1 MNLVATVVSSVD
13 PLSPSGLSAPAAA
26 IASPGH
32 MTAPTISYP
41 PEHPHHPAAA
51 AACLMPPLPAAL
63 DPSDFQSASKAN
75 SMATNGLLAVES
87 ILLSSSHVY
96 GQHHHHQ
103 HQQQQQLHQ
112 EDVLASMAA
121 AAAAAGINVDL
132 GQQLASAAAM
142 DQQHQHAGKIA
153 GGESGGG
160 GGGGGGCGPQSPKYI
175 SL

>member
-1 MNLVATVVSSVD
+1 MNFVATVVSSVD
-13 PLSPSGLSAPAAA
+13 PLSPSGLAASAV
-26 IASPGH
+26 ASSGH

-41 PEHPHHPAAA
+41 PEHPHHPAA
-51 AACLMPPLPAAL
+51 CFVPPLPAGI
-63 DPSDFQSASKAN
+63 DPADFQAASKAN
-75 SMATNGLLAVES
+75 SITTNGLLAVES

-96 GQHHHHQ
+96 GHGHQ
-103 HQQQQQLHQ
+103 QQQQQLHQ
-112 EDVLASMAA
+112 EDMLASMAA

-142 DQQHQHAGKIA
+142 DQHHHHHAGKVM
-153 GGESGGG
+153 GGDGGGGG

>member
-1 MNLVATVVSSVD
+1 MHCRTKEGECLSFVATVVSSVD
-13 PLSPSGLSAPAAA
+13 PLSPPGIAAP
-26 IASPGH
+26 PGH

-41 PEHPHHPAAA
+41 PEHPHHPAA
-51 AACLMPPLPAAL
+51 CLVPPLPAGI
-63 DPSDFQSASKAN
+63 DPADFQAASKAN
-75 SMATNGLLAVES
+75 SMTPNGLLAVES

-96 GQHHHHQ
+96 GQQ
-103 HQQQQQLHQ
+103 PPQQQLHQ

-142 DQQHQHAGKIA
+142 DQHHVHAAGKVMGA
-153 GGESGGG
+153 D
-160 GGGGGGCGPQSPKYI
+160 GGGGCGPQSPKYI